1 MEEVASVEDC
11 KSNSKG
17 MWSKRINMNVSFED
31 KDVIY
36 MQKLHKI

>member
-1 MEEVASVEDC
+1 MEGVASVEDY

-17 MWSKRINMNVSFED
+17 MWSNRINMNVSFED

-36 MQKLHKI
+36 MQKLHTI